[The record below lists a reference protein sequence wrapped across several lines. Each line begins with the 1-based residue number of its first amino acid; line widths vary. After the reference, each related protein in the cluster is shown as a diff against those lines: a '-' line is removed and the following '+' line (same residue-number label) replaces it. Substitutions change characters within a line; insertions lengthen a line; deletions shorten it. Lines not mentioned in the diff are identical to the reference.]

1 MMQQEARRPS
11 IARAVSG
18 SVPYGE
24 YSQTKRNH
32 SCSVCSVEST
42 ESVNSGVVNALVED
56 DKEDSRATKTVG
68 KKGKGKVRLPEDVD
82 LEKQLILTA
91 GGKREYVCGFLCKL
105 MILILVVIACGVL
118 IFFAL

>member
-1 MMQQEARRPS
+1 MLQQEARRPS

-18 SVPYGE
+18 SGPYGQ
-24 YSQTKRNH
+24 YNQTKRNH

-42 ESVNSGVVNALVED
+42 DSVNTGVVNSLVED
-56 DKEDSRATKTVG
+56 DDEDSKTTKTVG
-68 KKGKGKVRLPEDVD
+68 KKGRGKVRLPEDID

-91 GGKREYVCGFLCKL
+91 GGKREDVCGFLCKL
-105 MILILVVIACGVL
+105 LILILVVIACGVL